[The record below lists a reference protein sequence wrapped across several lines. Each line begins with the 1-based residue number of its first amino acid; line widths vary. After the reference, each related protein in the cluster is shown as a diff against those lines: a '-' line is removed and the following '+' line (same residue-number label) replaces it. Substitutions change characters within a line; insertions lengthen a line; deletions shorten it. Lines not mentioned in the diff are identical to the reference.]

1 MLDST
6 VTLRRGL
13 RRSAVQVYLL
23 FPLIVL
29 LFLVGIRL
37 EECVE
42 VAHREVVPPD
52 DTHVGDGFAVF
63 IQSLDGC
70 DDVIQMLLR
79 ETAAVD
85 GKAAKTEV
93 NMRRLSL

>member
-6 VTLRRGL
+6 VTLRREP

-42 VAHREVVPPD
+42 VAHREVVAPD
-52 DTHVGDGFAVF
+52 DTHIGDGFAVF

-70 DDVIQMLLR
+70 DDVVEMLLR
-79 ETAAVD
+79 
-85 GKAAKTEV
+85 KAAAINGEADDV
-93 NMRRLSL
+93 GQLCRRG